1 MPGLDLESVSKSY
14 DGGRQAVDR
23 VSLAIEPGELLVLVG
38 PSGCGKSSLLRM
50 IAGLEEVT
58 GGTIKL
64 GDRIVNDLPPKERD
78 MAMVFQNY
86 ALYPHM
92 TVFQNMAF
100 GLELR
105 KEPKDKIE
113 RVVRET
119 AATLGLE
126 ALLQRRPRELS
137 GGERQR
143 VALGRAM
150 VRQPSVFLFDEPLSN
165 LDAKLRVQMRGE
177 IHRLHQRLEATM
189 VYVTHDQVEAMTLGD
204 RIAVLKSGV
213 LQQVAEPFTLYHAPA
228 NAFVA
233 GFIGSPPMNF
243 LPARV
248 AEDGAVQLAGGD
260 PFHPQPAPA
269 ALASYRGRPV
279 TIGVRPE
286 GLTLA
291 PAAAGSS
298 LAARLDVRE
307 PLGNETLL
315 HWSTE
320 AGPLVSRLAGERAPD
335 PGTNATLHFAYSALR
350 WFDPES
356 EAALNGATPAS

>member
-1 MPGLDLESVSKSY
+1 MPGLDLLSVSKSY
-14 DGGRQAVDR
+14 DGGRRAVDA
-23 VSLAIEPGELLVLVG
+23 VSLRVEPGELLVLVG

-58 GGTIKL
+58 EGTIQL
-64 GDRIVNDLPPKERD
+64 GDRVVNDLPPKDRD
-78 MAMVFQNY
+78 IAMVFQNY

-92 TVFQNMAF
+92 TVHQNMAF

-105 KEPKDKIE
+105 KEPKDKVE

-119 AATLGLE
+119 ATMLGIE
-126 ALLQRRPRELS
+126 SLLQRKPRELS

-213 LQQVAEPFTLYHAPA
+213 LQQVADPFTLYHAPA

-248 AEDGAVQLAGGD
+248 GEDGAVTVAGGP
-260 PFHPQPAPA
+260 PFRPQPAPSR
-269 ALASYRGRPV
+269 LGSYRDRAV
-279 TIGVRPE
+279 TLGVRPE
-286 GLTLA
+286 DLTLE

-298 LAARLDVRE
+298 LGARDEVRE
-307 PLGNETLL
+307 PLGTETLL
-315 HWSTE
+315 HWNTE
-320 AGPLVSRLAGERAPD
+320 AGPLISRLAGQRAPE
-335 PGTNATLHFAYSALR
+335 PGTASQLHFAFDKLR
-350 WFDPES
+350 WFDPQSERSLES
-356 EAALNGATPAS
+356 GASGA

>member
-1 MPGLDLESVSKSY
+1 MAGLDLVSVSKSY
-14 DGGRQAVDR
+14 GAGNRAVDR
-23 VSLAIEPGELLVLVG
+23 VSLQIEPGELLVLVG
-38 PSGCGKSSLLRM
+38 PSGCGKSSVLRM
-50 IAGLEEVT
+50 IAGLEEVSE
-58 GGTIKL
+58 GTIQL
-64 GDRIVNDLPPKERD
+64 GGRVVNELPPKDRD
-78 MAMVFQNY
+78 IAMVFQNY

-92 TVFQNMAF
+92 TVYQNMAF

-119 AATLGLE
+119 AATLGIE
-126 ALLQRRPRELS
+126 PLLQRKPRELS

-243 LPARV
+243 LPAKV
-248 AEDGAVQLAGGD
+248 AEDGAVQLAGG
-260 PFHPQPAPA
+260 PAFRPLPAPA
-269 ALASYRGRPV
+269 GLPSYRGRAV

-286 GLTLA
+286 DLTLR
-291 PAAAGSS
+291 PTGAGSS
-298 LAARLDVRE
+298 IAARLDVRE

-315 HWSTE
+315 HWNTE
-320 AGPLVSRLAGERAPD
+320 AGPLVSRLAGERAPE
-335 PGTNATLHFAYSALR
+335 PGTAATLHFAFDALR
-350 WFDPES
+350 WFDPQS
-356 EAALNGATPAS
+356 EAALNGVPAKA